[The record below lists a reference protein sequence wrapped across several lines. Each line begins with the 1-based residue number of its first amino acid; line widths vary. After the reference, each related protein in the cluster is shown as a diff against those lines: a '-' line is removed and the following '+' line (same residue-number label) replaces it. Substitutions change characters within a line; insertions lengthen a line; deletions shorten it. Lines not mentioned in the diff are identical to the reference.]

1 VNTVIETS
9 ARRRPLNRFDFE
21 GNAKMKTSILIAAI
35 AACALSVP
43 IAFAQDQAAPD
54 KPAMGMD
61 MGQQMSRMQQNM
73 TAMQAQMEQIR
84 ATSDPTERR
93 KLLQA
98 HMQAMQDNMKAMGG
112 MGGPMMMGGGQ
123 PGGMAKGDGKPMAG
137 GDMMQRHQMM
147 ENRMS
152 MMHLMMEQMLQH
164 QQAMESM
171 PAK

>member
-43 IAFAQDQAAPD
+43 IASAQDQAAPD
-54 KPAMGMD
+54 KPAMG